1 MRALPQHTRMHYSN
15 YSFTPLAGLL
25 CVLELLG
32 PRRHVCVKCVS
43 PLGLR
48 AGLRAQRVRSGRT
61 PVRDNELPLRVQR
74 VTGKNSTT
82 ACSRICCGLVCLWV
96 G

>member
-48 AGLRAQRVRSGRT
+48 LALGPSACVAGVPRCATRATFEG
-61 PVRDNELPLRVQR
+61 DG
-74 VTGKNSTT
+74 GKINY
-82 ACSRICCGLVCLWV
+82 
-96 G
+96 